1 VTMVLIASM
10 ALVLTSS
17 GISMDGAGIE
27 KIMKPFSYLISN
39 SNFPGSDNVLIKSF
53 LAIEDPEL
61 DTQKIARDIHWSVNE
76 QRDLHGLNPVAWN
89 PSLSEIA
96 KKHSQDM
103 IDRIYYS
110 HYSPEGKD
118 VADRYED
125 ANFKCEISIQDGK
138 TLRGGEN
145 LALITGLEE
154 PEGLGERIVESW
166 MLSPDHKKN
175 LLYNYYENEGI
186 GVIVFHDELYVT
198 QNFC

>member
-1 VTMVLIASM
+1 MVLIASM
-10 ALVLTSS
+10 TVVLSS
-17 GISMDGAGIE
+17 SAISMESFGIE
-27 KIMKPFSYLISN
+27 KIVKPFSYLISN

-61 DTQKIARDIHWSVNE
+61 DTQKIARDVHWFVNE

-103 IDRIYYS
+103 IDRIYFS
-110 HYSPEGKD
+110 HWSPQGKD

-125 ANFKCEISIQDGK
+125 GNFECAIATPDEKI
-138 TLRGGEN
+138 LRGGEN
-145 LALITGLEE
+145 LALITDVQEE
-154 PEGLGERIVESW
+154 DIGERIVESW
-166 MLSPDHKKN
+166 MLSPEHKKN
-175 LLYNYYENEGI
+175 ILYNYWESEGI
-186 GVIVFHDELYVT
+186 GVIIADDGLYVT